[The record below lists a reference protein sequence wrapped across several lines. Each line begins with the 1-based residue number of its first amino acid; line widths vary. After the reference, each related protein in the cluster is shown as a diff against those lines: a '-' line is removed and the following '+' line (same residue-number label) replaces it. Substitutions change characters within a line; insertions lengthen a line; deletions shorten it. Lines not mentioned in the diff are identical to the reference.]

1 MATMQGAAAAV
12 AQSRWVRPGQLGLA
26 AIALIAG
33 GVSLWLPTVSVLGL
47 PLLLS
52 AVRFFELARF
62 RLVHRS
68 GWLLVA
74 SLYFASPLIL
84 NVPWL
89 SAMEIGYLALFVL
102 LGIVL
107 FVQQRDHQLAMRQA
121 NMQSATQDG
130 EDWALGGILALPAMV
145 LFVVSLS
152 GMMAYTELLALAA
165 AASAL
170 LLLWL
175 QLTRCWRFPGLMRSW
190 LLLATIFMIVNAIA
204 RDNPVSNVVPGCVI
218 FALAWLYLR
227 FAARV
232 RRTFSVPNPAA

>member
-1 MATMQGAAAAV
+1 
-12 AQSRWVRPGQLGLA
+12 
-26 AIALIAG
+26 
-33 GVSLWLPTVSVLGL
+33 
-47 PLLLS
+47 
-52 AVRFFELARF
+52 
-62 RLVHRS
+62 
-68 GWLLVA
+68 
-74 SLYFASPLIL
+74 
-84 NVPWL
+84 
-89 SAMEIGYLALFVL
+89 MEIGYLALFVL

-145 LFVVSLS
+145 LFVIRLI
-152 GMMAYTELLALAA
+152 GMMACTELLALAA
-165 AASAL
+165 APSAL

-204 RDNPVSNVVPGCVI
+204 RDKPVINVVPGCII